1 MSVAATAMPKA
12 LGARRL
18 QSVREIAS
26 LINAG
31 SDLGSFFER
40 LVFAL
45 CHHTIWRRSG
55 IMAVDRAAG
64 FSILV
69 ARYDPDHKPG
79 LPDQWELKTSPS
91 LKVAETR
98 QPIIMED
105 AQTSDEFPGYREDA
119 IARNYHTTIVLPLGC
134 TDMQSRDMVLS
145 VSSTER
151 VAVTEEEVDFLM
163 TICHLAA
170 IAVDKEKSLHA
181 ERLLTAKLERTLQ
194 INSSLLERVL
204 GGSSMETIA
213 GIVETILPDQIVILD
228 FTTDSAY
235 ASRSPDVE
243 RVSDRE
249 WLDVVR
255 GPAAK
260 LLEKLVHDSEPSDFR
275 QLRHI
280 NLAEIGVSIDREAY
294 VEPLRVDNETV
305 GGLIVFPRQ
314 RGLDDLD
321 FLIAQEA
328 RFALSAQIMRTH
340 TQLRRQASQLS
351 EFFEQLFE
359 GSWTDSRQIE
369 SRGDRLGIDLSAP
382 AQLLAIDSNKAGASG
397 EEAGQLLRHLS
408 RVAKQARPSATVV
421 AHRGVVFVHL
431 PSAPKQSDSFVAMLG
446 RQLADAAKWSH
457 SADPVV
463 ALGPVCESPAD
474 YHAARD
480 QCIRLLTLA
489 KIFGRQ
495 GLVRQQDFG
504 AFAVLLSSV
513 DNAVMQQFVRATLGE
528 IEAYDKDHDM
538 ELLETASAFIDQSC
552 RFRATAKQLNIHVS
566 TLRYRLERL
575 KELFS
580 LDLENPETRFAFA
593 FAFKLRT
600 MIGPGAKS
608 DRAEKR

>member
-1 MSVAATAMPKA
+1 MPKA
-12 LGARRL
+12 LDARRL

-45 CHHTIWRRSG
+45 CHHTIWRRAG
-55 IMAVDRAAG
+55 IMAVDRTAG

-69 ARYDPDHKPG
+69 ARYDPDHKKG

-98 QPIIMED
+98 QPIIIED

-134 TDMQSRDMVLS
+134 TDMQSREMVLS

-151 VAVTEEEVDFLM
+151 VSVTEEEVDFLM

-260 LLEKLVHDSEPSDFR
+260 LLEKLVQDSEPSDFR
-275 QLRHI
+275 QLRRI
-280 NLAEIGVSIDREAY
+280 NLTEIGVALDREAY

-305 GGLIVFPRQ
+305 GGLVIFPRQ

-340 TQLRRQASQLS
+340 IQLRRQDSQIA

-359 GSWTDSRQIE
+359 GSWTDIRQIE

-382 AQLLAIDSNKAGASG
+382 AHVLAIDSNKAGASG

-431 PSAPKQSDSFVAMLG
+431 PSAPKQAEGFVAMLG
-446 RQLADAAKWSH
+446 RQLVDAAKWSH

-463 ALGPVCESPAD
+463 ALGPVCQSPAD

-528 IEAYDKDHDM
+528 IEAYDQEHDM

-552 RFRATAKQLNIHVS
+552 RFRATATELNIHVS

-580 LDLENPETRFAFA
+580 LDLENPETRFAFV
-593 FAFKLRT
+593 FALKLRT

-608 DRAEKR
+608 EKR